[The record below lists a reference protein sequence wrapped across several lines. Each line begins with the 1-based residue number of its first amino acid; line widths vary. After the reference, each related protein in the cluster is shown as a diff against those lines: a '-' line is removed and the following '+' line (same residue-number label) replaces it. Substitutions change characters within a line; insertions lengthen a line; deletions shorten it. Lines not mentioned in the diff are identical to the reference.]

1 MRCACQRLKK
11 EWLCCDAQAAQP
23 TKGTQKSAVSGVG
36 ILPCDQECSRLAAE
50 RRAKEESEELRHRKS
65 KEPEVC
71 NTHFSILISY
81 YKHSSYDLSNNIL
94 SP

>member
-23 TKGTQKSAVSGVG
+23 KGTQRSAVSGVG
-36 ILPCDQECSRLAAE
+36 ILPCDQECLRLAAE
-50 RRAKEESEELRHRKS
+50 QRAKEESEELRHRKS

-71 NTHFSILISY
+71 KIDFLILVSY
-81 YKHSSYDLSNNIL
+81 
-94 SP
+94 